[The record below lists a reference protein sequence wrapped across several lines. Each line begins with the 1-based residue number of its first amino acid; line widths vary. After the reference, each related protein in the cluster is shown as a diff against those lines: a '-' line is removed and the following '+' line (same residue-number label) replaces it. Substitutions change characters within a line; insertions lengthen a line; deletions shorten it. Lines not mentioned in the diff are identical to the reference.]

1 MERWSHPSELT
12 SVSMPFMLSHLLAPL
27 RFRPVFRQFLRRE
40 ILGRYRGSM
49 LGISWAFI
57 HPLLMLGVYT
67 FVFVEVFKARWPGVE
82 QSGGAAFSQRIF
94 AGLMVF
100 NLFSEVVGR
109 APSLIVEQ
117 ANLVKKVAFP
127 LELLPFISMGTA
139 LFHFA
144 LSALILLAS
153 VLVFDGPLSA
163 TVLLVPLVVLPLLPL
178 LLGLGW
184 LLSALGVFV
193 RDIGPIVALGVNLLM
208 FMSPVFYSAKSLSP
222 QWQFWMGLNPLTPV
236 IENLRLVVFDA
247 VMPHWGGW
255 FISLAVASA
264 LALFGAWV
272 FRMTRDGFADVL

>member
-1 MERWSHPSELT
+1 
-12 SVSMPFMLSHLLAPL
+12 MPFMLSYLLAPL

-40 ILGRYRGSM
+40 IVGRYRGSM

-82 QSGGAAFSQRIF
+82 QSGGLAFSQRIF

-100 NLFSEVVGR
+100 SLFSEVIGR
-109 APSLIVEQ
+109 APSLIIEQ

-127 LELLPFISMGTA
+127 LELLPFISIGTA

-144 LSALILLAS
+144 LSAMILLAS
-153 VLVFDGPLSA
+153 VLVVDARLSA
-163 TVLLVPLVVLPLLPL
+163 TVFLLPLVVLPLIPL

-193 RDIGPIVALGVNLLM
+193 RDIGPIVGVSVNLLM
-208 FMSPVFYSAKSLSP
+208 FMSPVFYSASSLSP
-222 QWQFWMGLNPLTPV
+222 RWQFWMNLNPLTPV
-236 IENLRLVVFDA
+236 IENLRLVVFNA
-247 VMPHWGGW
+247 AQPHWGDW
-255 FISLAVASA
+255 FVSLGVASSV
-264 LALFGAWV
+264 ALFGAWV
-272 FRMTRDGFADVL
+272 FYKTRDGFADVL